1 MLRETNEETK
11 CNEFVHFISVFYCSL
26 AIWDSSHLM
35 MLGCITGFQVTFD
48 SGVVVFFK
56 SGGLPPS
63 TQGTGLC
70 FKWALSL
77 SAGHGFTCNA
87 SLSLLDSGVLQPA
100 GSAVFI
106 ST

>member
-1 MLRETNEETK
+1 
-11 CNEFVHFISVFYCSL
+11 
-26 AIWDSSHLM
+26 M

-56 SGGLPPS
+56 SSGLPPS

-70 FKWALSL
+70 FKWAFSL

-87 SLSLLDSGVLQPA
+87 SLSLLDSGVVQPA
-100 GSAVFI
+100 ASAVFI
-106 ST
+106 STWGITSSGLHKSPTREDLQL